1 MKIRTPRTNNAR
13 RRTNHETLPRYIVAA
28 HVAEGLETDLEILR
42 NAVRN
47 AVLGV
52 NPINWQDQFQRLED
66 LLPEN
71 EITMSDSEIE
81 VHPVVRPDFV
91 KCIRHTHADKKGRS
105 WCGRRTSME
114 WVFQNIDHA
123 AYTVAQEQRLQ
134 PCPDCLA
141 TVARILWPNANC
153 PATDALARNQPCG
166 CVICVCE
173 DDHRCQG
180 CDAHHCGKHPVGQI
194 PSPVYEE
201 GKR

>member
-1 MKIRTPRTNNAR
+1 
-13 RRTNHETLPRYIVAA
+13 
-28 HVAEGLETDLEILR
+28 
-42 NAVRN
+42 
-47 AVLGV
+47 
-52 NPINWQDQFQRLED
+52 
-66 LLPEN
+66 
-71 EITMSDSEIE
+71 MSDSEIE

-153 PATDALARNQPCG
+153 PATDAG
-166 CVICVCE
+166 C
-173 DDHRCQG
+173 
-180 CDAHHCGKHPVGQI
+180 
-194 PSPVYEE
+194 SPATTCSHS
-201 GKR
+201 